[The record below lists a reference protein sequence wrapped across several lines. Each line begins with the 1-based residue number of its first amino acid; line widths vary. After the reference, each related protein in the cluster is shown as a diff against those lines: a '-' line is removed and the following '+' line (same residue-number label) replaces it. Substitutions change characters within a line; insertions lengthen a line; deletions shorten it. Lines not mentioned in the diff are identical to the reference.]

1 VAELRLE
8 KACSP
13 PETSSAAFNS
23 YLLLQVL
30 SNDGIRVRL
39 PSAIKTLR
47 ESGPSS
53 VSLSLHTRVME
64 GVGLAL
70 AVVAT
75 FKEVYLL
82 SKFIQQTVLSIKNK
96 MPSALS

>member
-1 VAELRLE
+1 
-8 KACSP
+8 
-13 PETSSAAFNS
+13 
-23 YLLLQVL
+23 
-30 SNDGIRVRL
+30 
-39 PSAIKTLR
+39 
-47 ESGPSS
+47 
-53 VSLSLHTRVME
+53 ME

-82 SKFIQQTVLSIKNK
+82 SKFIQQTVSSIKNK